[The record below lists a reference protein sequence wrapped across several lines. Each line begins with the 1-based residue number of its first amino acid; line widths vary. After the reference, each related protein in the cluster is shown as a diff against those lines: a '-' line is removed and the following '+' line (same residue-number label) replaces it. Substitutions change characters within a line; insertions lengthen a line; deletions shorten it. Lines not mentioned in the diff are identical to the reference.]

1 MATDNQGG
9 GALSESSAAASVG
22 HLSGKVKKTIK
33 NALNKM
39 EQPNNALPPV
49 HRATTT
55 RNISESSDHGSGNRI
70 SRFRSSNSVSKGSV
84 SSIELPIFSDADDDY
99 DPSKDINSS
108 PEQET
113 VLPKAAEST
122 RPHIQ
127 NVFNTTPPLPPSSSE
142 DKP

>member
-1 MATDNQGG
+1 MATDNH
-9 GALSESSAAASVG
+9 GALSETSAAASVG
-22 HLSGKVKKTIK
+22 HLGGKVKKTIK
-33 NALNKM
+33 HALNKM

-55 RNISESSDHGSGNRI
+55 RNISESSDHGSSNLI

-84 SSIELPIFSDADDDY
+84 SSIDLPIFSDADDDY
-99 DPSKDINSS
+99 DASHINSS

-113 VLPKAAEST
+113 VLPRAAEST

-127 NVFNTTPPLPPSSSE
+127 NVFNTTPPLPPTSSSE
-142 DKP
+142 DKV